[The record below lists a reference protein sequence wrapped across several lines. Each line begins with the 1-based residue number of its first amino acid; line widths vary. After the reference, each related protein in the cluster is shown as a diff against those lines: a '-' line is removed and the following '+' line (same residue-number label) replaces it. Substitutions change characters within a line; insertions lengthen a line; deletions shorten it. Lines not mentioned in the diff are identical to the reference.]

1 MSSPSRLLLALALT
15 SSSALADVTEGASDG
30 GATANDDDWVQGPAA
45 PASTAPL
52 PPAVAPRDGEPG
64 RPAPQE
70 VLVVPER
77 PPEDRRVDVD
87 DGLLGPAPDLRL
99 STTIGRRALTSSP
112 YLDLDGVLAGAGVPG
127 LVWRPSSAG
136 AARPAARGHDRGQ
149 VGVVVD
155 GVPLLT
161 DAFGVSVA
169 PTELLAPVGIAGL
182 SLQHGPRAF
191 SPVAGSQG
199 GVLVV
204 DTGGDLT
211 DLGVTTR
218 ADGLLAAGSGGA
230 DVESG
235 ATTLLRTGWRTM
247 RVVGHGTVLHRE
259 DQRPG
264 RVTAGIPAITTTTP
278 TSTALLPDSGGS
290 GGMVGARVDV
300 VPVDGSRLFVSYLA
314 GRSLDV
320 PDPVTCASRDDEGR
334 AVDCV
339 RAVERGVDVG
349 IVGFDLRRDVAG
361 LALQP
366 TARVHLQRA
375 LSFDERGGRGRSSLD
390 IARDEA
396 VRGGA
401 TVGLLARAD
410 APIVFDLV
418 PALDVA
424 VDAFADRATSS
435 FGVRSLLR
443 RDAAPAGDGAPDP
456 LRARAIDDAVARQG
470 LLRTALRLDGRFLS
484 AAVSTRLQALQV
496 QAPAVVDADGQR
508 AAVDVVAFAPSID
521 GTVRAIV
528 SPQLAAFVAVGSVE
542 RGDDPAALVAGPGH
556 GRVVTASPAGSTRG
570 SERFAEVGLAVQSA
584 AVDVDA
590 VVFGGLRTATPA
602 IVDTVAVAGPD
613 DGVLGLEG
621 RFRLK
626 PAIDGVGVSGSLAGV
641 VIDEDVWGDRAPAAG
656 VIQPQG
662 QLQLTWTPSS
672 SPFGLHGRLWGALPQ
687 VRLSPDEER
696 DPQLCPERPED
707 GEVPLD
713 RPCSGAPGFAT
724 VDVGAFLQ
732 LGQLRVDVVGEN
744 LLDHRNAWRGAAL
757 GTGGAAVRARVAL
770 LF

>member
-1 MSSPSRLLLALALT
+1 M
-15 SSSALADVTEGASDG
+15 
-30 GATANDDDWVQGPAA
+30 QGPAA
-45 PASTAPL
+45 PTSTAPL
-52 PPAVAPRDGEPG
+52 PPAVAPRDGEAD

-87 DGLLGPAPDLRL
+87 DGLLPPPSELRL
-99 STTIGRRALTSSP
+99 ATTLGRRTLTASP
-112 YLDLDGVLAGAGVPG
+112 FLDLDSALAGAGVPG
-127 LVWRPSSAG
+127 LVWLTSSAG
-136 AARPAARGHDRGQ
+136 ASRPVARGHGTGQ
-149 VGVVVD
+149 VAVVVD

-169 PTELLAPVGIAGL
+169 PSELLSPVGVARL
-182 SLQHGPRAF
+182 TFEHGPRSF
-191 SPVAGSQG
+191 SPVAASQA

-204 DTGGDLT
+204 DTGGALSS
-211 DLGVTTR
+211 LGSTTR
-218 ADGLLAAGSGGA
+218 ADGLLAGGSGGA

-235 ATTLLRTGWRTM
+235 ATALLRTGWRTL
-247 RVVGHGTVLHRE
+247 RVIGHGTVLHRE

-264 RVTAGIPAITTTTP
+264 RVTAGVPAFSTTTP
-278 TSTALLPDSGGS
+278 ASTALLPDSGGS

-300 VPVDGSRLFVSYLA
+300 APLPDSRLFVSYLA

-320 PDPVTCASRDDEGR
+320 PDPQTCAARDDEGR

-339 RAVERGVDVG
+339 RALERGVDVG
-349 IVGFDLRRDVAG
+349 IVGFDLRRDVGG
-361 LALQP
+361 LSLQP

-390 IARDEA
+390 TARDEVA
-396 VRGGA
+396 RGGA
-401 TVGLLARAD
+401 TVGLMARAD

-424 VDAFADRATSS
+424 VDAFADRASSS

-443 RDAAPAGDGAPDP
+443 RDGAPAGDGAPDP
-456 LRARAIDDAVARQG
+456 LRARAIDGAIAREG
-470 LLRTALRLDGRFLS
+470 LLRTRLRLDGAWLS
-484 AAVSTRLQALQV
+484 TSVSTRLQALQV
-496 QAPAVVDADGQR
+496 QAPAVVDADGAR
-508 AAVDVVAFAPSID
+508 DAVDVVAFSPSLDVALRIALSR
-521 GTVRAIV
+521 GLQGFA
-528 SPQLAAFVAVGSVE
+528 AVGSVE
-542 RGDDPAALVAGPGH
+542 RGDDAGALVAGPGH
-556 GRVVTASPAGSTRG
+556 GRTLSASGAGMTRG
-570 SERFAEVGLAVQSA
+570 SERFAELGLALQSA

-590 VVFGGLRTATPA
+590 LVFGGLRTPAPA
-602 IVDTVAVAGPD
+602 IVDTVAVASAAD
-613 DGVLGLEG
+613 DGIYGLEG

-626 PAIDGVGVSGSLAGV
+626 PAIDGVGVAGSLAGV
-641 VIDEDVWGDRAPAAG
+641 VVDEDVFGARRPAAG

-662 QLQLTWTPSS
+662 QLQLTWAPSS
-672 SPFGLHGRLWGALPQ
+672 SPFGLTGRVWGALPQ

-707 GEVPLD
+707 EELPAD
-713 RPCSGAPGFAT
+713 RACSGAPGFAT

-732 LGQLRVDVVGEN
+732 LGQLRFDVAGEN
-744 LLDHRNAWRGAAL
+744 LLDHRNVWRGAVL
-757 GTGGAAVRARVAL
+757 GVGGAAVRARVAF